1 VDAASLRL
9 NVANGLARLDT
20 LGATVAGAR
29 LAASGQFGLRAGQSG
44 EIVYRIAADSI
55 APFQRYLPR
64 DTAVV
69 RPRPAIVAE
78 AVRRARA
85 DSAALDRAT
94 ETERLITGAPAPRLV
109 VDTPAV
115 IRRDTLAGAAYAA
128 GVLRG
133 SLDRYELRGRL
144 GVQQLLAFG
153 SQVKEAR
160 VEYALTNGNTPE
172 ATVTATLR
180 ADSLLAAGFALD
192 SVDASARHRLDG
204 TGTAQLT
211 VFQDY
216 AREYALRADY
226 RTSAEESEVRF
237 ADLRLRF
244 DTTTWASTRPGTVR
258 FGPRG
263 VVVDTVELTSGP
275 LRRIYVNGLLPTEG
289 EADATIAVS
298 NFEVGDALSLAQS
311 DVNLRGAVSVAARLR
326 GTLRSPRVQGAAGI
340 AAVEYNGEQLLDVR
354 STFDY
359 ADERLVARAEGV
371 RRGEDRRY
379 LTASATVPVN
389 LALQGAEGPRLP
401 EGRELA
407 AEVRLDSLPLAQ
419 LPQVSAAV
427 TGLRGVASGLVT
439 VSGSLPRP
447 VIAGSLAVD
456 NAAARLAPLGV
467 QLRDVAARVRVER
480 DTVVIDSVVGRSGPG
495 TVRVAG
501 RVGIAEPARPSFNV
515 QLRTDGARVLNNDQG
530 RIIADAQIA
539 AFGPYDAVRVSG
551 GVLVRTGVIYL
562 PESDGKNV
570 EVLSATNPMLLA
582 VADSSTLRAEDI
594 VAAPD
599 PLLDNLQLNLNVNIS
614 RDVWVR
620 SAQANVEVYTDG
632 DLTVGIDRR
641 LPNEPIT
648 VAGVVGSERGQY
660 EFQGRRFEITRGQAT
675 FFGGPQ
681 IDATLQATAE
691 YEVER
696 AGEALRIRLL
706 IGGTVSDP
714 RLSLESNSQPPISQS
729 DLIAYLAFGRSSSS
743 LLQQQGSSLAGGS
756 GGGGLTG
763 ATAAIV
769 QNQFTG
775 IALGVLVDQFERS
788 VARSLRAD
796 VLNVTAGDVPTSAN
810 ASGVATFLQATEIE
824 YGRYLNNRSF
834 LGVVGR
840 PSREALANAGIG
852 LRYQYRAGN
861 GYQVETT
868 YQPRFLLTEPT
879 LALQTPTAVPV
890 FGLFLIREWR
900 F

>member
-1 VDAASLRL
+1 
-9 NVANGLARLDT
+9 
-20 LGATVAGAR
+20 
-29 LAASGQFGLRAGQSG
+29 
-44 EIVYRIAADSI
+44 
-55 APFQRYLPR
+55 
-64 DTAVV
+64 
-69 RPRPAIVAE
+69 
-78 AVRRARA
+78 
-85 DSAALDRAT
+85 
-94 ETERLITGAPAPRLV
+94 
-109 VDTPAV
+109 
-115 IRRDTLAGAAYAA
+115 
-128 GVLRG
+128 
-133 SLDRYELRGRL
+133 
-144 GVQQLLAFG
+144 
-153 SQVKEAR
+153 
-160 VEYALTNGNTPE
+160 
-172 ATVTATLR
+172 
-180 ADSLLAAGFALD
+180 
-192 SVDASARHRLDG
+192 
-204 TGTAQLT
+204 
-211 VFQDY
+211 
-216 AREYALRADY
+216 
-226 RTSAEESEVRF
+226 
-237 ADLRLRF
+237 
-244 DTTTWASTRPGTVR
+244 
-258 FGPRG
+258 
-263 VVVDTVELTSGP
+263 
-275 LRRIYVNGLLPTEG
+275 
-289 EADATIAVS
+289 
-298 NFEVGDALSLAQS
+298 
-311 DVNLRGAVSVAARLR
+311 
-326 GTLRSPRVQGAAGI
+326 
-340 AAVEYNGEQLLDVR
+340 
-354 STFDY
+354 
-359 ADERLVARAEGV
+359 
-371 RRGEDRRY
+371 
-379 LTASATVPVN
+379 
-389 LALQGAEGPRLP
+389 
-401 EGRELA
+401 
-407 AEVRLDSLPLAQ
+407 
-419 LPQVSAAV
+419 VSAAV

-756 GGGGLTG
+756 GGGRAHRRHRGDR
-763 ATAAIV
+763 AEPV
-769 QNQFTG
+769 H
-775 IALGVLVDQFERS
+775 RHR
-788 VARSLRAD
+788 AR
-796 VLNVTAGDVPTSAN
+796 
-810 ASGVATFLQATEIE
+810 
-824 YGRYLNNRSF
+824 
-834 LGVVGR
+834 
-840 PSREALANAGIG
+840 
-852 LRYQYRAGN
+852 RAG
-861 GYQVETT
+861 GPVRAERRAVAPRRRAQRHGGRRAHLGQRLGRRDLPPGHRDRVRPLPE
-868 YQPRFLLTEPT
+868 QPQLPRRGGPAVAGGARQRRHRA
-879 LALQTPTAVPV
+879 ALPVPRGERLPGRDHLPAALPAHGAHARAADAHGGAGVRAVPDPRV
-890 FGLFLIREWR
+890 AVLGAGVWR
-900 F
+900 LAARV